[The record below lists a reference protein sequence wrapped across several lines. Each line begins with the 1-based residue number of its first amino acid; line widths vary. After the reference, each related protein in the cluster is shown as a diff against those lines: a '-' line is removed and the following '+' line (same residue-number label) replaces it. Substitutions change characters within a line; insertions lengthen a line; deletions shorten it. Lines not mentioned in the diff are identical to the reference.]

1 MLPGRRHAEDTA
13 AVVFARREGR
23 LVGVRL
29 SHANII
35 TNARQVASIFPPR
48 GNDILLTA
56 TTLHDA
62 LGLTATLFLP
72 LLESVPV
79 VCHHNPLDGRTMG
92 RLCVEFEATLLC
104 AAPRDLEEYIHS
116 HAVHPLMFASLR
128 FVLSGG
134 EFLRTECVQAF
145 RQKFGLVI
153 HDGYGTTET
162 TPVATINAPDI
173 LNPADLSVQVG
184 RKPGTVGLPLPGSAL
199 RIVDPVTL
207 EDLPHGVTG
216 RILIGGTQVM
226 QGYLHG
232 VDAGVFIERDG
243 VRWFVSQDK
252 GRLDE
257 DGFLELSAPDD
268 GESGQEQSE

>member
-1 MLPGRRHAEDTA
+1 
-13 AVVFARREGR
+13 
-23 LVGVRL
+23 
-29 SHANII
+29 
-35 TNARQVASIFPPR
+35 
-48 GNDILLTA
+48 
-56 TTLHDA
+56 
-62 LGLTATLFLP
+62 
-72 LLESVPV
+72 
-79 VCHHNPLDGRTMG
+79 
-92 RLCVEFEATLLC
+92 
-104 AAPRDLEEYIHS
+104 
-116 HAVHPLMFASLR
+116 
-128 FVLSGG
+128 
-134 EFLRTECVQAF
+134 
-145 RQKFGLVI
+145 
-153 HDGYGTTET
+153 
-162 TPVATINAPDI
+162 VATINAPDI